1 MRDLFYNGNY
11 EYIKHKIFYFHE
23 KDDLDFILKNIEK
36 KSIAFCNGCF
46 DILHTGHLTM
56 LSEASEIADILI
68 IGLNSD
74 LSVKQYKSDKRPIN
88 NEDDRAFNLASL
100 FFVDYV
106 IIFEDLNPVS
116 IIDSLKPNYFVKGS
130 DWTIDKILQEERD
143 LLIKHNI
150 KLININSVD
159 GISTTNTINK
169 ILEVYKENDDK
180 TDRS

>member
-11 EYIKHKIFYFHE
+11 EYIKHKIFYFDE
-23 KDDLDFILKNIEK
+23 KDSLSYILKNIEK
-36 KSIAFCNGCF
+36 RSIAFCNGCF

-56 LSEASEIADILI
+56 LSKASEIADILVV
-68 IGLNSD
+68 GLNSD

-88 NEDDRAFNLASL
+88 NEDQRAFNLASL

-130 DWTIDKILQEERD
+130 DWTIDKILPEERE
-143 LLIKHNI
+143 LLTKHDI
-150 KLININSVD
+150 QLINLESVE
-159 GISTTNTINK
+159 GMSTTNTINK
-169 ILEVYKENDDK
+169 ILEVYKNDDK
-180 TDRS
+180 TNRS